1 MTARADPLALPPVP
15 PPAPATHP
23 ARDRVLAVLFV
34 VLIALPGVLLPALAR
49 IGVGGPLMNRLG
61 AQPTLELENRNA
73 APWPAIAATRAFP
86 AAFDRAFSDRFFGR
100 SALVVAHHAALV
112 DVFGV
117 SPTSTVML
125 GRDGWLFFLGED
137 GKSLERHY
145 RGTLPLSASEID
157 AAANELARRA
167 AFLSARGIAYVVTI
181 VPDKF
186 TIYPEQLPAWVTH
199 MAGPTPLQRLVT
211 ALRARDVPFV
221 DLRGPLTDAKGRER
235 VYFQTDSHWNLA
247 GATIGYDALM
257 RAAQQAL
264 GAARLPV
271 IAAAPR
277 PPYVAGVDVYSGDLA
292 RAVGLLWRLKEP
304 DYVSLGKVLGDPAAR
319 CGKRIDGGADEG
331 FEIYA
336 CDRAGLPRALML
348 RDSMA
353 IPLIPLLSEN
363 FSRIVYASARRLD
376 PALVAREKPDIV
388 IEEMVERSLLAP
400 AALPMP

>member
-1 MTARADPLALPPVP
+1 MTARADPLTLPPVP

-23 ARDRVLAVLFV
+23 MRDRALVVLFV
-34 VLIALPGVLLPALAR
+34 VLIALPGVLLPALAWV
-49 IGVGGPLMNRLG
+49 GVGGPLMNRLG
-61 AQPTLELENRNA
+61 AQPTLELENRRA
-73 APWPAIAATRAFP
+73 APWPALAATRAFP

-137 GKSLERHY
+137 GNSLDRHY
-145 RGTLPLSASEID
+145 RATLAVTAADID
-157 AAANELARRA
+157 ATARELARRT
-167 AFLSARGIAYVVTI
+167 AFLTARGIAYIVMI

-186 TIYPEQLPAWVTH
+186 TIYPEHLPPWVTRT
-199 MAGPTPLQRLVT
+199 AGPTPLERLVA

-221 DLRGPLTDAKGRER
+221 DLRAPLIAAKGRER

-247 GATIGYDALM
+247 GATVGYDALM
-257 RAAQQAL
+257 RATQQAL
-264 GAARLPV
+264 GAARLPD

-292 RAVGLLWRLKEP
+292 RAVGLLWHLREP
-304 DYVSLGKVLGDPAAR
+304 DYVSLGKVLGDPASR

-336 CDRAGLPRALML
+336 CDRAGLPRAVML

-363 FSRIVYASARRLD
+363 FSRIVYVSARRLD

-388 IEEMVERSLLAP
+388 IDEMVERSLLAP